1 MKIVNSLKVRQKGRG
16 AEVASDDAEET
27 QLTKLGQDLSK
38 TFLNKDFADIQV
50 KCGKKTFDCHRV
62 ILAARSRVLKTMLS
76 SDGSEQ
82 REMEIEIVDFD
93 AEVIF
98 QMLQFIYTGK
108 FDDPFNGND
117 AEDMDMET
125 ELLRAADKYELD
137 SMKALCEEKLANFLY
152 EENCLRVFIL
162 ADSYQAFELKKDA
175 FEVIIRNRKVVFK
188 SEDWEKCVKNHPDL
202 AVEITRTE
210 PHDEHEHY

>member
-1 MKIVNSLKVRQKGRG
+1 MATRRMRQG
-16 AEVASDDAEET
+16 AQVASDEAEET

-50 KCGKKTFDCHRV
+50 KCGKKTFDCHRN

-82 REMEIEIVDFD
+82 RKMEIEIVDFD

-108 FDDPFNGND
+108 LDDPFKGND

-137 SMKALCEEKLANFLY
+137 SMKALWKEKLASFEKFAPFLC
-152 EENCLRVFIL
+152 EENCLMAFIL

-175 FEVIIRNRKVVFK
+175 LEDRKSVV
-188 SEDWEKCVKNHPDL
+188 
-202 AVEITRTE
+202 
-210 PHDEHEHY
+210 

>member
-1 MKIVNSLKVRQKGRG
+1 MKYVRMATRRMRQG
-16 AEVASDDAEET
+16 AQVASDEAEET
-27 QLTKLGQDLSK
+27 QLIKLGQDLSK

-50 KCGKKTFDCHRV
+50 KCGKKTFDCHRN

-108 FDDPFNGND
+108 LDDPFNGND

-137 SMKALCEEKLANFLY
+137 SMKALCEEKLANFLSF
-152 EENCLRVFIL
+152 EGLH

-175 FEVIIRNRKVVFK
+175 LEVIIRNRKVVFK
-188 SEDWEKCVKNHPDL
+188 SEDWEKCVKNHPKL
-202 AVEITRTE
+202 AVEITNMIE
-210 PHDEHEHY
+210 

>member
-1 MKIVNSLKVRQKGRG
+1 MATRRMRQG
-16 AEVASDDAEET
+16 AQVASDEAEET

-62 ILAARSRVLKTMLS
+62 ILAARSCVLKTMLS

-108 FDDPFNGND
+108 LDDPFYD
-117 AEDMDMET
+117 AEDIDMAT

-137 SMKALCEEKLANFLY
+137 SMKALCEKKLASFLY
-152 EENCLRVFIL
+152 VENCLRVLIL

-175 FEVIIRNRKVVFK
+175 LEVIIRNRKVVFK
-188 SEDWEKCVKNHPDL
+188 SEDWEKCVKNHPKL
-202 AVEITRTE
+202 AVEITNMIE
-210 PHDEHEHY
+210 

>member
-1 MKIVNSLKVRQKGRG
+1 MATRRMRQG
-16 AEVASDDAEET
+16 AQVASDEAEET

-82 REMEIEIVDFD
+82 RKMEIEIVDFD

-108 FDDPFNGND
+108 LDDPFND
-117 AEDMDMET
+117 AEDIDIAT
-125 ELLRAADKYELD
+125 ELLSANNNEKYEWD
-137 SMKALCEEKLANFLY
+137 G
-152 EENCLRVFIL
+152 I
-162 ADSYQAFELKKDA
+162 
-175 FEVIIRNRKVVFK
+175 
-188 SEDWEKCVKNHPDL
+188 P
-202 AVEITRTE
+202 
-210 PHDEHEHY
+210 

>member
-38 TFLNKDFADIQV
+38 TFLNKDFADIQI

-108 FDDPFNGND
+108 LDDPFND
-117 AEDMDMET
+117 AEDIDIAT
-125 ELLRAADKYELD
+125 ELLRANNNEKYEWD
-137 SMKALCEEKLANFLY
+137 G
-152 EENCLRVFIL
+152 I
-162 ADSYQAFELKKDA
+162 
-175 FEVIIRNRKVVFK
+175 
-188 SEDWEKCVKNHPDL
+188 P
-202 AVEITRTE
+202 
-210 PHDEHEHY
+210 